1 MSDHLPDD
9 IGEPDRDDMAYRA
22 ERQQMVESQIV
33 SRGVYDR
40 RVLEAMRS
48 IPRHVFVAPEH
59 RYLAYSDGALPIGS
73 GQTISQPYI
82 VALMTEL
89 LELSGEEKVLE
100 IGTGSG
106 YQAAVL
112 SMLACEVH
120 TIERHASLARYA
132 ARLFKDLKIAN
143 IQVHVGD
150 GTLGLPEFAPFAA
163 IIVTAAAPEVP
174 QALLDQLEDG
184 GRLVIPVG
192 YRGEQYLERWRR
204 QGEEYIH
211 ENVLAVAFVP
221 LIGAQ
226 GWKE

>member
-1 MSDHLPDD
+1 MSSPLDD
-9 IGEPDRDDMAYRA
+9 EPSETRYDDFSYAA
-22 ERQQMVESQIV
+22 ERAHMVETQII
-33 SRGVYDR
+33 SRGIYDR
-40 RVLEAMRS
+40 RVLEVMRS
-48 IPRHVFVAPEH
+48 IPRHVFVPPEH

-89 LELSGEEKVLE
+89 LGLEGNEKVLE

-106 YQAAVL
+106 YQAAIL
-112 SMLACEVH
+112 SSLASQVH
-120 TIERHASLARYA
+120 TIERHANLARYA
-132 ARLFKDLKIAN
+132 ARLFEDLKIAN

-150 GTLGLPEFAPFAA
+150 GTLGLLEFAPFAG
-163 IIVTAAAPEVP
+163 IMVTAAAPDVP

-192 YRGEQYLERWRR
+192 RRGEQYLERWRR
-204 QGEEYIH
+204 RGDKFDYETT
-211 ENVLAVAFVP
+211 LAVAFVP